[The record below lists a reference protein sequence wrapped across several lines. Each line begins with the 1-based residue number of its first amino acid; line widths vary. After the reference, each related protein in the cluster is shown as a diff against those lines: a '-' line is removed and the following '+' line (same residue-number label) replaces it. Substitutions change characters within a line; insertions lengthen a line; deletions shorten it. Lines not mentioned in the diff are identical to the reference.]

1 MRKLSLLNLLNPI
14 AYLRQSCNCKMSV
27 LLRYKQNVIQ
37 GCELG
42 RSNGLKN
49 SLCGGNGTGK
59 TTLLKLVM
67 DQLSP
72 TSGYV
77 NKTVD

>member
-1 MRKLSLLNLLNPI
+1 MDSRI
-14 AYLRQSCNCKMSV
+14 AF
-27 LLRYKQNVIQ
+27 
-37 GCELG
+37 
-42 RSNGLKN
+42 
-49 SLCGGNGTGK
+49 CGGNGTGK

>member
-1 MRKLSLLNLLNPI
+1 MQDVSFGYDTNKMLFKDVNLDVQMDSRI
-14 AYLRQSCNCKMSV
+14 AF
-27 LLRYKQNVIQ
+27 
-37 GCELG
+37 
-42 RSNGLKN
+42 
-49 SLCGGNGTGK
+49 CGGNGTGK